1 MIGCSTGRTGRI
13 AELACVVICLVLV
26 TLVGCS
32 PASTEPTTV
41 PPTAQEPAGANGF
54 AIYLLA
60 GDVPSDRLATLSHL
74 ELEDTPLL
82 AGDDFVSYARE
93 THEIDLTA
101 SGVEAIRG
109 LVVPVNG
116 KSFAV
121 CVDGRPIYSG
131 AFWAAYSSL
140 SFDGVV
146 IETTLVSDDDPLIRI
161 ELGYPGADFF
171 RGPDPRVDTRVMLAL
186 EQAGKLK

>member
-1 MIGCSTGRTGRI
+1 MAASAR
-13 AELACVVICLVLV
+13 VVIGLVLL
-26 TLVGCS
+26 TLVGCN
-32 PASTEPTTV
+32 PTPTEPTTV
-41 PPTAQEPAGANGF
+41 PTTAQQPAGAADGF

-60 GDVPSDRLATLSHL
+60 GDVPPDRLAALSHL
-74 ELEDTPLL
+74 ELQDSPLL
-82 AGDDFVSYARE
+82 TGDDVVFYAWE

-121 CVDGRPIYSG
+121 CVDGQPIYAG
-131 AFWAAYSSL
+131 AFWASYSSL

-171 RGPDPRVDTRVMLAL
+171 RGPDPRPDTRVLLAL